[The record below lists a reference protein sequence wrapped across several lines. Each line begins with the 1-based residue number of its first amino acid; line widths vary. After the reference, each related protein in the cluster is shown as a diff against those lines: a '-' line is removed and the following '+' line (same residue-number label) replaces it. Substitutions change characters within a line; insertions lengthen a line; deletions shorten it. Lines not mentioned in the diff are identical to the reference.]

1 MKKVSRRITIDARGR
16 KKSETESNKINEDH
30 NNNNGL
36 HSDLWRVPKKCACRK
51 IKNKR
56 EKKKIM
62 ARNRCSVLDN
72 NENEDEE
79 NGIK

>member
-16 KKSETESNKINEDH
+16 KKSETESNKINEDYNNNNNNN

-51 IKNKR
+51 SKNKR
-56 EKKKIM
+56 EKKK
-62 ARNRCSVLDN
+62 SWLGT
-72 NENEDEE
+72 DEVC
-79 NGIK
+79 